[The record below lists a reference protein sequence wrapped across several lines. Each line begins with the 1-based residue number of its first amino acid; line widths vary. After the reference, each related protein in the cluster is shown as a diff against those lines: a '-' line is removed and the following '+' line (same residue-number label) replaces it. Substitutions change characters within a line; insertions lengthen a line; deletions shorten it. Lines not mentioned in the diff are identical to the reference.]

1 VDHGRPL
8 AYARGSDTI
17 IIGNNVWVASLWAKL
32 LNILYNFNQ
41 DMKPL
46 LKTILFF
53 LALIFL
59 ATISGCPKPAA
70 QGQPQQLY
78 NVGTWGGQ
86 VLTTARLVLRGD
98 EDYWNRAWRLE
109 ANVTLNE
116 FDDKSLAG
124 VAHVQLFC
132 WDTHNGLILKYE
144 DIAQGQ
150 WDQYG
155 TVDLNLHGKLTDS
168 GFEITADGLP
178 VSLPDPNDQT
188 RIIDFWDFLY
198 PSLIE
203 GVWAP
208 DGTRVMAGDSVR
220 VQGNDYEDTR
230 RMENFREFS
239 VQYTWNIQ
247 KL

>member
-1 VDHGRPL
+1 MK
-8 AYARGSDTI
+8 
-17 IIGNNVWVASLWAKL
+17 SLHKPIV
-32 LNILYNFNQ
+32 IL
-41 DMKPL
+41 
-46 LKTILFF
+46 

-59 ATISGCPKPAA
+59 ATISACPK
-70 QGQPQQLY
+70 QPPQNIPQELY

-86 VLTTARLVLRGD
+86 VLTTARLVLR
-98 EDYWNRAWRLE
+98 EENDYWNRAWRME

-116 FDDKSLAG
+116 FDDGSLSG

-155 TVDLNLHGKLTDS
+155 TVDLILHGKITDE
-168 GFEITADGLP
+168 GYEITADELP
-178 VSLPDPNDQT
+178 VSLLDPNNST

-198 PSLIE
+198 PSLLE

-208 DGTRVMAGDSVR
+208 DGTRAMTGDSVR
-220 VQGNDYEDTR
+220 VQGDDYEDTR
-230 RMENFREFS
+230 RMETFREFS
-239 VQYTWNIQ
+239 VQYTWNIE